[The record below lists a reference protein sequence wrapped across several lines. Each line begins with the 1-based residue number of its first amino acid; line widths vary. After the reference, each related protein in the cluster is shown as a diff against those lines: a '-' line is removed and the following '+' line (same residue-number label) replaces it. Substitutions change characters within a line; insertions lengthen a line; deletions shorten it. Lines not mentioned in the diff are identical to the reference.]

1 LEVTK
6 RFPDKAPINESLD
19 AMAEALAK
27 KIERKKGE

>member
-27 KIERKKGE
+27 KIEEKRGE